1 MSQDGAL
8 LGLDD
13 FVLVQRYGWILLLRI
28 DVTSCSFLEVL
39 DLLVVESGGDFG
51 ELLAHIL
58 PDLVLGFV
66 LVFLYGR
73 IRHFARLSF
82 HGLHRLE

>member
-13 FVLVQRYGWILLLRI
+13 FVLVQRNGWILLLRI

-39 DLLVVESGGDFG
+39 DLLVVESG
-51 ELLAHIL
+51 
-58 PDLVLGFV
+58 
-66 LVFLYGR
+66 
-73 IRHFARLSF
+73 
-82 HGLHRLE
+82 